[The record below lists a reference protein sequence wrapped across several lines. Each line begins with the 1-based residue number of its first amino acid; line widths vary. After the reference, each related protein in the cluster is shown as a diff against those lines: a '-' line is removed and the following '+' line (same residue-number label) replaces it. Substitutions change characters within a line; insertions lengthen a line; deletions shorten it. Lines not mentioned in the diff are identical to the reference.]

1 MTSKTG
7 KVLLYGLIAVLAAAI
22 GIYVSAQRHKP
33 QTPQDQALTQ
43 LFAQTLPDLSGQPQA
58 LSKWQGK
65 PLLINFWA
73 SWCGPCVEEMPE
85 LVALHH
91 EMPDLSVIGI
101 GVDSADKIVEF
112 AGKLKIDYPLYVGGT
127 NAIATMRELG
137 NAVGGLPF
145 TLLVGADGTI
155 QKTYIGALDFAV
167 LRKDIGANV
176 PKGVPPG
183 K

>member
-1 MTSKTG
+1 MTRKT
-7 KVLLYGLIAVLAAAI
+7 LLFVFVAILAAAI
-22 GIYVSAQRHKP
+22 GVYVGNLRTKP
-33 QTPQDQALTQ
+33 HTPQDKALAQ

-91 EMPDLSVIGI
+91 ELPALQIIGI
-101 GVDSADKIVEF
+101 GVDSADKLTEF
-112 AGKLKIDYPLYVGGT
+112 AAKLKIDYPLYVGGS
-127 NAIATMRELG
+127 NAISVMRDMG

-145 TLLVGADGTI
+145 TLLVNADGSI
-155 QKTYIGALDFAV
+155 QKTYIGALDFAA
-167 LRKDIGANV
+167 LRKDIAAAAG
-176 PKGVPPG
+176 GG

>member
-1 MTSKTG
+1 MTRKT
-7 KVLLYGLIAVLAAAI
+7 LLFVFIAIVAAAV
-22 GIYVSAQRHKP
+22 GVYVGNQRSKP
-33 QTPQDQALTQ
+33 QTPQDTALAH
-43 LFAQTLPDLSGQPQA
+43 LFAQTLPDLGGQPQP

-91 EMPDLSVIGI
+91 EKPDLQIIGI
-101 GVDSADKIVEF
+101 GVDTADKLNEF
-112 AGKLKIDYPLYVGGT
+112 AAKLKIDYPLYVGGS
-127 NAIATMRELG
+127 NAIGIMRDLG

-155 QKTYIGALDFAV
+155 RKTYIGALDFAV
-167 LRKDIGANV
+167 LRKDIAAGAAGA
-176 PKGVPPG
+176 K
-183 K
+183 

>member
-1 MTSKTG
+1 MTRKT
-7 KVLLYGLIAVLAAAI
+7 LLLLFVAILAAAV
-22 GIYVSAQRHKP
+22 GAYVGNQRTKP
-33 QTPQDQALTQ
+33 QTPQDKALAQ
-43 LFAQTLPDLSGQPQA
+43 LFAQTLPDLGGQPQP

-91 EMPDLSVIGI
+91 EMPALQIIGI
-101 GVDSADKIVEF
+101 GVDSADKLNEF
-112 AGKLKIDYPLYVGGT
+112 AAKLKIDYPLYVSV
-127 NAIATMRELG
+127 MRDLG
-137 NAVGGLPF
+137 NVVGGLPF
-145 TLLVGADGTI
+145 TLLVSADGSI

-167 LRKDIGANV
+167 LRKDIAAGAA
-176 PKGVPPG
+176 GV